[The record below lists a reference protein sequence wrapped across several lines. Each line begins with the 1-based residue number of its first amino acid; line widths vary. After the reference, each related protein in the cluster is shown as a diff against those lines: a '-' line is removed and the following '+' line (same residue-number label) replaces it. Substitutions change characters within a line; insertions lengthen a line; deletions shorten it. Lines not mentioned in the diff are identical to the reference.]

1 MRRENLTGW
10 QGLVKGC
17 GTHSARTQ
25 RSLVRCLAAVAIAVI
40 MSISGPVSAAEP
52 GHGYSPV
59 HGLKY
64 GANFQHF
71 DYANPQAPKGG
82 HLRLGAAGTFDSL
95 NPLLYPGRVPT
106 LVRDLVFDTL
116 LVRSGDEPAAY
127 YGLLAE
133 TVAVSEDRKRVT
145 FRLRPE
151 ARWRDGEAVTA
162 GDVAFTFKTL
172 LDQGPPFYQQALRH
186 YSVKV
191 SGPREVSFE
200 TRGAAKRDMVRI
212 LGTLPIQP
220 RHFWAKRDLSD
231 HGLTPPLGSGPYRV
245 ETVDPGSSVVLARDS
260 DYWAADLPVNRGR
273 YNFDRISIAYYRDD
287 SVALEAFRGGDFDL
301 RKENTAARW
310 ARGYDGPALRRG
322 EIKRDVIATE
332 TAGQIAT
339 LVFNLRRAPFDERR
353 VRQAISLA
361 YDFDWTNNNLMYGL
375 RKPVESF
382 FGETA
387 FAARG
392 RASQAERKLLAPVA
406 DGLPSRLF
414 ETPDPGLRAGLTSRR
429 AVFAKAD
436 RLLREAGYTV
446 EDGQRVAK
454 ASGAPLRINLLNY
467 DPSLIRILGPFEQN
481 LKRLGIDLRYPLVD
495 PATGTRRTL
504 DHDFDMAVLKW
515 SPRAV
520 PGNAE
525 SLLWSSAL
533 ADRKGSYA
541 LAGAKDTALDAALE
555 AMVTARGMDRLKT
568 AARAFDRVLRWRHY
582 AIGLWRDSD
591 VWLAY
596 WDRLARPDATP
607 RYAPSFVDLWWRKEQ
622 GQQSRAEASAQESP
636 R

>member
-1 MRRENLTGW
+1 MCRDDLAGRLNLAGAAF
-10 QGLVKGC
+10 L
-17 GTHSARTQ
+17 
-25 RSLVRCLAAVAIAVI
+25 RCLAVATLFICA
-40 MSISGPVSAAEP
+40 PADAAEP
-52 GHGYSPV
+52 KHGYSPV
-59 HGLKY
+59 HALKY
-64 GANFQHF
+64 GPDFQHF
-71 DYANPQAPKGG
+71 DYANPRAPKGG
-82 HLRLGAAGTFDSL
+82 TLRLGATGTFDSL
-95 NPLLYPGRVPT
+95 NPLRYPGRVPQ
-106 LVRDLVFDTL
+106 LLRDLVFDTL

-133 TVAVSEDRKRVT
+133 TIAVSEDRKRVT
-145 FRLRPE
+145 FTLHPE
-151 ARWRDGEAVTA
+151 ARWHDGEAVTA
-162 GDVAFTFKTL
+162 RDVAFTFRTL

-186 YSVKV
+186 YTVSVT
-191 SGPREVSFE
+191 GPREISFE

-220 RHFWAKRDLSD
+220 KHFWAKRDLSD

-245 ETVDPGSSVVLARDS
+245 EKVDPGSSVMLERDP

-287 SVALEAFRGGDFDL
+287 SVALEAFRAGDFDL

-310 ARGYDGPALRRG
+310 ARGYDGPALRDGR
-322 EIKRDVIATE
+322 IKRDVIETR
-332 TAGQIAT
+332 TAGEITT
-339 LVFNLRRAPFDERR
+339 LVFNLRRAPFDDQR

-361 YDFDWTNNNLMYGL
+361 YDFDWTNDNLMYGL
-375 RKPVESF
+375 RAPVESF

-392 RASQAERKLLAPVA
+392 SATQAERELLAPFA
-406 DGLPSRLF
+406 DGLPSSRLF
-414 ETPDPGLRAGLTSRR
+414 ETPNPGLRAGLSARR
-429 AVFAKAD
+429 AVFAEAD
-436 RLLREAGYTV
+436 RLLRAAGFTV
-446 EDGQRVAK
+446 KDGQRVAK
-454 ASGAPLRINLLNY
+454 ASGAPLRIDLLNY
-467 DPSLIRILGPFEQN
+467 DPSLIRILGPFAQN
-481 LKRLGIDLRYPLVD
+481 LKRLGIELRYPLVD

-525 SLLWSSAL
+525 SLLWGSAL
-533 ADRKGSYA
+533 AGRKGSYA
-541 LAGAKDTALDAALE
+541 LAGAKDPALDAALE
-555 AMVTARGMDRLKT
+555 AMVTARDMGRLRT

-596 WDRLARPDATP
+596 WDRFAQPAATP
-607 RYAPSFVDLWWRKEQ
+607 RYAPSFVDRWWARQETRE
-622 GQQSRAEASAQESP
+622 SRAGIP
-636 R
+636 LD

>member
-1 MRRENLTGW
+1 MSQRFCGGESVRARGVLPNAATRRGRKLPWRVGI
-10 QGLVKGC
+10 V
-17 GTHSARTQ
+17 
-25 RSLVRCLAAVAIAVI
+25 AATFIAC
-40 MSISGPVSAAEP
+40 AALNAAQAQ
-52 GHGYSPV
+52 HGYSPV

-64 GANFQHF
+64 GPDFQHF
-71 DYANPQAPKGG
+71 DYANPHAPKGG
-82 HLRLGAAGTFDSL
+82 ALRLGATGSFDSL
-95 NPLLYPGRVPT
+95 NPLLYPGRVPH
-106 LVRDLVFDTL
+106 LVRKLVFDTL
-116 LVRSGDEPAAY
+116 LARSGDEPAAY

-133 TVAVSEDRKRVT
+133 TVTVSEDGKRVT
-145 FRLRPE
+145 FRLRSD
-151 ARWRDGEAVTA
+151 ARWRDGAAVTSE
-162 GDVAFTFKTL
+162 DVAFTFKTL

-186 YSVKV
+186 YTVQV
-191 SGPREVSFE
+191 TGPREINFE

-220 RHFWAKRDLSD
+220 KHFWAKRDLSD

-245 ETVDPGSSVVLARDS
+245 EKVNPGSSVVLARDPG
-260 DYWAADLPVNRGR
+260 YWGARLPVNRGR
-273 YNFDRISIAYYRDD
+273 FNFDRISIAYYRDD
-287 SVALEAFRGGDFDL
+287 SVALEAFRAGDFDL
-301 RKENTAARW
+301 RKESNAAQW

-322 EIKRDVIATE
+322 EIKRDVIGTQ
-332 TAGQIAT
+332 TAGEITT
-339 LVFNLRRAPFDERR
+339 LVFNLRRAPFDDRR

-361 YDFDWTNNNLMYGL
+361 YDFDWTNVNLMYGL

-392 RASQAERKLLAPVA
+392 QASQAERKLLAPVA
-406 DGLPSRLF
+406 ERLPSGLF
-414 ETPDPGLRAGLTSRR
+414 ETPDPGLRSDLTSRR

-446 EDGQRVAK
+446 DDGQRVAK
-454 ASGAPLRINLLNY
+454 ATGTPLRIDLLNY
-467 DPSLIRILGPFEQN
+467 DPRLIRILGPFEQN
-481 LKRLGIDLRYPLVD
+481 LKRLGIDLEYPLVD

-504 DHDFDMAVLKW
+504 GHDFDMTVLEW

-525 SLLWSSAL
+525 SLLWGSAL

-541 LAGAKDTALDAALE
+541 LAGAKDPALDAALE
-555 AMVTARGMDRLKT
+555 AMVSARDLERLRS
-568 AARAFDRVLRWRHY
+568 AARAFDRVLRWQHY

-591 VWLAY
+591 IWLAY
-596 WDRLARPDATP
+596 WDRFGRPAAAP
-607 RYAPSFVDLWWRKEQ
+607 RYAPSFVDRWWHKRERRE
-622 GQQSRAEASAQESP
+622 GRAEMFA